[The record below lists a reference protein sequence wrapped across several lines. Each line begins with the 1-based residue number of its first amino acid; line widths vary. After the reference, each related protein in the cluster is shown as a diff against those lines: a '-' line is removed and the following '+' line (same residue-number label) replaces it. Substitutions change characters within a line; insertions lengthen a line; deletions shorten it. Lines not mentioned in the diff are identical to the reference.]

1 LLRLAAVVW
10 ATSRVVVPVP
20 DERSLRVVLQA
31 LGPEVRVRVTPRSR
45 VSLAERDG
53 AILLVVRAKDTVALR
68 ASVNSYL
75 RWIGAV
81 LRVLRVLGGFC

>member
-1 LLRLAAVVW
+1 MW

-20 DERSLRVVLQA
+20 DERSLGVVLDA

-81 LRVLRVLGGFC
+81 LRVLRVLGGFS

>member
-1 LLRLAAVVW
+1 LLRLAAAVW

-20 DERSLRVVLQA
+20 DERSLGVVLDA

-81 LRVLRVLGGFC
+81 LRVLRVLGGFS

>member
-1 LLRLAAVVW
+1 LRLAAAVS
-10 ATSRVVVPVP
+10 ATARVVVPVP

-31 LGPEVRVRVTPRSR
+31 LRPEVSARVTPRSR

-53 AILLVVRAKDTVALR
+53 AILLIVKAKDTVALR

-75 RWIGAV
+75 RWIRAV
-81 LRVLRVLGGFC
+81 LRVLRVLENS